1 MEFSGG
7 REEVVQVDPE
17 RTVLLRIRA
26 DSDNDSA
33 FLAEPALFDP
43 THHRGPSQGG
53 ETGIRAADER
63 VRADGPGWAVDPAF
77 PSLFIRAFSGFPR
90 RLGKERAHER
100 VQRLAPTARALVAAT
115 FVLGDRHRQGDFPSG
130 ISQ

>member
-26 DSDNDSA
+26 DSDNDRA
-33 FLAEPALFDP
+33 FLAESALFDP
-43 THHRGPSQGG
+43 IHHRGPAQGG

-100 VQRLAPTARALVAAT
+100 VQRLPPQPGHL
-115 FVLGDRHRQGDFPSG
+115 
-130 ISQ
+130 